1 MTCFMHGRCVSKV
14 GEFHFNK
21 LQRVGKGEMHT
32 GKGHRW
38 GEEGGGETRDGLWGR
53 GFRVNSCRFKQ

>member
-21 LQRVGKGEMHT
+21 LQRVGKGERHT

-38 GEEGGGETRDGLWGR
+38 GEERRGMGCGEED
-53 GFRVNSCRFKQ
+53 SE